1 MLSLSLHGVT
11 KVASIGINSTSDV
24 LKSGWVTLQVAVPRI
39 EKNSNESWQSITLF
53 FEDLETGVDSFM
65 EQLEAAYQ
73 SWQEDK
79 RVEAGVREMEEMDKV
94 MMDREIQRRAQE

>member
-11 KVASIGINSTSDV
+11 RVASIDIRRGTPGQ
-24 LKSGWVTLQVAVPRI
+24 GWVTLQVAVPRI